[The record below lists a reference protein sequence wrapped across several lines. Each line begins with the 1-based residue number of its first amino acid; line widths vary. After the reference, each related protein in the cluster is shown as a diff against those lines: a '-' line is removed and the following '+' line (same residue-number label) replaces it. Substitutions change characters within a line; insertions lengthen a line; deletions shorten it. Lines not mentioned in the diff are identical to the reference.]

1 MLKSSGFSSFSSLC
15 SIAFVPCTTLN
26 FHTTLLLF
34 SARHRPGLPARQ
46 RAVRLPRTEPR
57 YRENAP
63 GAIANSFALRLAK
76 IPRTHRIET
85 KLMSKKK
92 NAATGA
98 YANPFYGAQCCHRFQ
113 RLLFRASPP
122 ICASSIARTG
132 TFVNRLRLHRTL
144 IESDLRKRNG
154 KSSEN
159 PFTCPSI
166 RCFHPPERLG
176 CHLALFGGVLPN

>member
-1 MLKSSGFSSFSSLC
+1 MQHCVCSLYDFKFPYDSSAFFCQASSRPPRPPTGRAPSPHGTALPGKCAGSNC
-15 SIAFVPCTTLN
+15 QFVRFASCEN
-26 FHTTLLLF
+26 
-34 SARHRPGLPARQ
+34 SADASNRNKTD
-46 RAVRLPRTEPR
+46 VKE
-57 YRENAP
+57 
-63 GAIANSFALRLAK
+63 
-76 IPRTHRIET
+76 
-85 KLMSKKK
+85 K

-159 PFTCPSI
+159 PFTYPSI